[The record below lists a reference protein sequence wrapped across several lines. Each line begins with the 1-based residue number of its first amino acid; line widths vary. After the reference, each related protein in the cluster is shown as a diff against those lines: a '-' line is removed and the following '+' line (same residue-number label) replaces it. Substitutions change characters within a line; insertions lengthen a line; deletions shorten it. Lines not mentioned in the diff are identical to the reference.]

1 MGNVVSA
8 SGVRKHFKGTEAVAS
23 VDFEVRRGECFGLLG
38 PNGAGKSTLIR
49 MIYGAVRRTG
59 GSLAVF
65 GIDPGED
72 SRAVKKRLGVVLQ
85 ENALDAE
92 MAVRANMLMYA
103 RCVGVPRA
111 ERGERVDGLLDLMA
125 LSHRAGARIRELS
138 GGMQRRL
145 AFVRALLGRPD
156 LLILDEPTTG
166 LDPAVRLLL
175 WEKVVQ
181 LKQEGITVLLTT
193 HYMDEAERLCDRLL
207 IIDQGLSQAEGSP
220 RELIRRHCPGVVVTF
235 SGRRI
240 PGDEELAATG
250 GHVTCDVLGVH
261 LRLPSFRDA
270 ERLVERIGSEHVI
283 VRPTNLE
290 DVFLAITGKEL
301 TADA

>member
-1 MGNVVSA
+1 MSIVCA
-8 SGVRKHFKGTEAVAS
+8 SQVRKVFKDTEAVAS
-23 VDFEVRRGECFGLLG
+23 VDFEVREGECFGLLG

-49 MIYGAVRRTG
+49 MIYGAVLRTG
-59 GSLAVF
+59 GDLRVF

-72 SRAVKKRLGVVLQ
+72 SRGVKRRLGIVLQ
-85 ENALDAE
+85 ENALDEE
-92 MAVRANMLMYA
+92 MGVRANMLMFA

-111 ERGERVDGLLDLMA
+111 ERGERVDELLDLMA
-125 LSHRAGARIRELS
+125 LSHRANAQIRELS
-138 GGMQRRL
+138 GGMKRRL

-181 LKQEGITVLLTT
+181 LKKEGITVLLTT
-193 HYMDEAERLCDRLL
+193 HYMDEAERLCDRLM
-207 IIDQGLSQAEGSP
+207 IIDQGRSQAEGSP
-220 RELIRRHCPGVVVTF
+220 RKLIRNHRPGVVVTF
-235 SGRRI
+235 AGQST
-240 PGDEELAATG
+240 PSEEDLLATG
-250 GHVTCDVLGVH
+250 GQVSRDMLGTH
-261 LRLPSFRDA
+261 LRLPSFQDA
-270 ERLVERIGSEHVI
+270 EQIVERIGSEHVI

-290 DVFLAITGKEL
+290 DVFLEITGKEL